1 MRRSLDP
8 TTIRALTAATTRREF
23 LKRVGAAGIAAPA
36 LAGGLASALA
46 VPAAARQETAAEP
59 TPGGQLILL
68 GHQEIASL
76 HPDDAGPSVHYVMV
90 MQMHNAMLEMDETY
104 TYQPVL
110 AQALPETSPDGLAYT
125 FRLVPG
131 VTFHDGEPF
140 TSEDV
145 KYTLEWYM
153 NPESGAVNGN
163 QFTSIAAVETPDEAT
178 VIVRLK
184 QPNAAFFAQI
194 ASAYILPA
202 HYHGRVGKDEYSAKP
217 IGTGPFKLKEWRA
230 AEFTEV
236 EAFPEHFRG
245 RPYLDGI
252 RLNVVPEASV
262 RTIAL
267 ETGEAD
273 TTIWP
278 LVTEDNLRLA
288 EDPNFRM
295 YVTPALALNHFPINN
310 TLPQLSDKR
319 VRQAMMH
326 AIDRQALVDDVFGG
340 AATLATGNL
349 SPALEAYYNPDVAQY
364 PFDPTRAGALLDEA
378 GWTMGGDNVREKD
391 GQKLSFVCTTVTGD
405 QARRP
410 EAELAQ
416 QFLAEVGIDMQL
428 EEAPI
433 ATILEQMR
441 SGEMQ
446 ASLFNWTY
454 GGTGGDP
461 DASVELRSDGTNN
474 FSSYTNPRVDELID
488 AGLRELDPAA
498 RAGIYKEI
506 QTIVADE
513 VPFLFMMFWDI
524 YSPYRVRVQGMPEP
538 EQVQAPD
545 DMLSKAWR
553 FYIDEAATE

>member
-1 MRRSLDP
+1 MSHASDP
-8 TTIRALTAATTRREF
+8 LLLRTLTAATTRREF
-23 LKRVGAAGIAAPA
+23 LKRAAAAGGAVPA
-36 LAGGLASALA
+36 LVGGVAGGLAA
-46 VPAAARQETAAEP
+46 PAARQATP
-59 TPGGQLILL
+59 TPPTGGTLILL

-90 MQMHNAMLEMDETY
+90 MQMHNALLEMDETY
-104 TYQPVL
+104 TYQPIL
-110 AQALPETSPDGLAYT
+110 AEALPEVSPDGLAYT

-145 KYTLEWYM
+145 KYTLDWYRDPA
-153 NPESGAVNGN
+153 NEAVNGN
-163 QFTSIAAVETPDEAT
+163 QFTSIAAVETPDELTA
-178 VIVRLK
+178 IVRLK
-184 QPNAAFFAQI
+184 QPNAAFNAQI

-202 HYHGRVGKDEYSAKP
+202 HYHGEIGKDEYSGKP
-217 IGTGPFKLKEWRA
+217 IGTGPFRLKEWRA

-245 RPYLDGI
+245 RPYLDGV

-278 LVTEDNLRLA
+278 LVTEDSLRLA
-288 EDPNFRM
+288 ENPAFRT
-295 YVTPALALNHFPINN
+295 YVTPSLACNHFPINT

-340 AATLATGNL
+340 AATLSTANL
-349 SPALEAYYNPDVAQY
+349 SPALEVYYNPDVAQY
-364 PFDPTRAGALLDEA
+364 AFDPERAGALLDEA
-378 GWTMGGDNVREKD
+378 GWTMGSDDVREKE
-391 GQKLSFVCTTVTGD
+391 GQKLTFVCTTVTGD

-441 SGEMQ
+441 SGEME

-474 FSSYTNPRVDELID
+474 FSSYNNPRVDELID
-488 AGLRELDPAA
+488 QGLRELDPEA

-513 VPFLFMMFWDI
+513 VPFLYMMFWDT
-524 YSPYRVRVQGMPEP
+524 YTPYRVRVQGMPP
-538 EQVQAPD
+538 VDQVRTPD
-545 DMLSKAWR
+545 DMLSKAFR

>member
-23 LKRVGAAGIAAPA
+23 LKRAGAAGIAAPA

-46 VPAAARQETAAEP
+46 APAAARQETAAEP
-59 TPGGQLILL
+59 TPGGQLVLL

-76 HPDDAGPSVHYVMV
+76 HPDEAGPSVHYVMV
-90 MQMHNAMLEMDETY
+90 MQIHNALLELDETF
-104 TYQPVL
+104 TFNPVL
-110 AQALPETSPDGLAYT
+110 AEALPEVSPDGLTYT
-125 FRLVPG
+125 FRLVQG
-131 VTFHDGEPF
+131 VTFHDGAPF
-140 TSEDV
+140 TSADV
-145 KYTLEWYM
+145 KYSYEWYM
-153 NPESGAVNGN
+153 DPANAATLGN
-163 QFTSIAAVETPDEAT
+163 NFAGVAAVEAPDPQT

-184 QPNAAFFAQI
+184 QPNAAFFPQV
-194 ASAYILPA
+194 ASAYIVPA
-202 HYHGRVGKDEYSAKP
+202 AYHAGLGKDEYGGKP
-217 IGTGPFKLKEWRA
+217 IGTGPFRLKEWRA

-245 RPYLDGI
+245 RPYLDSV

-273 TTIWP
+273 STVWP
-278 LVTEDNLRLA
+278 LVTEDSLRLA

-295 YVTPALALNHFPINN
+295 YVTPALALNHFPLNHAN
-310 TLPQLSDKR
+310 PKLADKR

-340 AATLATGNL
+340 AATLATANL
-349 SPALEAYYNPDVAQY
+349 SPALEAYYNPDVPQY
-364 PFDPTRAGALLDEA
+364 PFDPARAGQLLDEA

-391 GQKLSFVCTTVTGD
+391 GEKLSFVCTTVTGD

-428 EEAPI
+428 EEAPV

-441 SGEMQ
+441 GGTMD

-454 GGTGGDP
+454 GGDQGDP
-461 DASVELRSDGTNN
+461 EASTTLRSDGTNN
-474 FSSYTNPRVDELID
+474 FSGYSNPRVDELLD
-488 AGLRELDPAA
+488 QGVRELDPAV
-498 RAGIYKEI
+498 RAGVYKEI
-506 QTIVADE
+506 QAIVADE

-524 YSPYRVRVQGMPEP
+524 YTPFRTRVQGMPEP
-538 EQVQAPD
+538 EQVQTPEEMHA
-545 DMLSKAWR
+545 KAWR
-553 FYIDEAATE
+553 FFIEE